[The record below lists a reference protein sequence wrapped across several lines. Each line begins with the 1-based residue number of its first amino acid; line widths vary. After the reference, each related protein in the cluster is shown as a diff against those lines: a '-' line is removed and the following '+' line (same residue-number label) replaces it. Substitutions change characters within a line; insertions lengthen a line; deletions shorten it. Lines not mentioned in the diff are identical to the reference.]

1 MNTSSDPHA
10 GQENRRW
17 GNLGPYILNTSELL
31 GTSVLVLIADTW
43 ITWGFTQVVTVYVI
57 KI

>member
-10 GQENRRW
+10 VQENRRW
-17 GNLGPYILNTSELL
+17 GNLGPYILNTSDLR
-31 GTSVLVLIADTW
+31 GTSVLVLIVGAW
-43 ITWGFTQVVTVYVI
+43 ITWGFTQVVTGYVI

>member
-17 GNLGPYILNTSELL
+17 GNLGPYILNTSEFLS
-31 GTSVLVLIADTW
+31 TSVLVLIVGAW
-43 ITWGFTQVVTVYVI
+43 ITWGFTVVVTGYVI